1 MFITGRKSGKGEKEV
16 IKQKVK
22 VQMRT
27 NVRNSDKGAK
37 RFLGQLA
44 AEKKKTVTALG
55 LIAVMALMWIRVL
68 SRKAPEAA
76 EAQSTTGQ
84 VEAEDPSNPEPRMF
98 FVGLPK
104 VSGRNDAIARDF
116 FASDGWR
123 HFLGGGARSLAGIEE
138 VNVVSKGG
146 SEEVV
151 RKVAEKLKLQAI
163 GLGENPRAF
172 INNKMVS
179 AGDKVLIGDGVDKYE
194 CEVVQIKANT
204 VVIRYGEAEITL
216 KLMQVI
222 ENGG

>member
-1 MFITGRKSGKGEKEV
+1 
-16 IKQKVK
+16 
-22 VQMRT
+22 MRA

-44 AEKKKTVTALG
+44 AEKKKTVMALC

-68 SRKAPEAA
+68 TRKAPDAA
-76 EAQSTTGQ
+76 EAQSTRGQ
-84 VEAEDPSNPEPRMF
+84 VEAEDRSNPEPRMF

-104 VSGRNDAIARDF
+104 VSGRNDVIARDF

-123 HFLGGGARSLAGIEE
+123 HFVGGKARSLAGVE
-138 VNVVSKGG
+138 VVSRSG

-172 INNKMVS
+172 INNKMLS
-179 AGDKVLIGDGVDKYE
+179 AGDKVLIGDGAEKYE
-194 CEVVQIKANT
+194 CEVVQIKENT

-216 KLMQVI
+216 RLMQVI

>member
-1 MFITGRKSGKGEKEV
+1 
-16 IKQKVK
+16 
-22 VQMRT
+22 MRA

-68 SRKAPEAA
+68 SSKSPEAA
-76 EAQSTTGQ
+76 EAQSTRGQ
-84 VEAEDPSNPEPRMF
+84 VEAEDRPNPEPRMF
-98 FVGLPK
+98 FVRLPK
-104 VSGRNDAIARDF
+104 VSGRNDVIARDF

-123 HFLGGGARSLAGIEE
+123 HFVGGKGRSLAGVE
-138 VNVVSKGG
+138 VVSRSG

-172 INNKMVS
+172 INNKMLS

-194 CEVVQIKANT
+194 CEVVQIKENT
-204 VVIRYGEAEITL
+204 VVVRYGEAEITL

>member
-1 MFITGRKSGKGEKEV
+1 
-16 IKQKVK
+16 
-22 VQMRT
+22 MRT

-68 SRKAPEAA
+68 SSKSPEAA
-76 EAQSTTGQ
+76 EAQSTRGQ
-84 VEAEDPSNPEPRMF
+84 VEAEDRPNPEPRMF
-98 FVGLPK
+98 FVRLPK
-104 VSGRNDAIARDF
+104 VSGRNDVIARDF

-123 HFLGGGARSLAGIEE
+123 HFVGGKGRSLAGVE
-138 VNVVSKGG
+138 VVSRSG

-172 INNKMVS
+172 INNKMLS

-194 CEVVQIKANT
+194 CEVVQIKENT
-204 VVIRYGEAEITL
+204 VVVRYGEAEITL

>member
-1 MFITGRKSGKGEKEV
+1 
-16 IKQKVK
+16 
-22 VQMRT
+22 MRA

-44 AEKKKTVTALG
+44 AEKKKTVMALC

-68 SRKAPEAA
+68 SSKSPEAA
-76 EAQSTTGQ
+76 EAQSTRGQ
-84 VEAEDPSNPEPRMF
+84 VEAEDRPNPEPRMF
-98 FVGLPK
+98 FVRLPK
-104 VSGRNDAIARDF
+104 VSGRNDVIARDF

-123 HFLGGGARSLAGIEE
+123 HFVGGKGRSLAGVE
-138 VNVVSKGG
+138 VVSRSG

-172 INNKMVS
+172 INNKMLS

-194 CEVVQIKANT
+194 CEVVQIKENT
-204 VVIRYGEAEITL
+204 VVVRYGEAEITL

>member
-1 MFITGRKSGKGEKEV
+1 
-16 IKQKVK
+16 
-22 VQMRT
+22 MRA

-44 AEKKKTVTALG
+44 AEKKKTVMALC

-68 SRKAPEAA
+68 ARKAPDAA

-84 VEAEDPSNPEPRMF
+84 VEAEDRPNQGPRIS
-98 FVGLPK
+98 FVGLPN
-104 VSGRNDAIARDF
+104 VAGRNDVIARDF
-116 FASDGWR
+116 FVSDGWR
-123 HFLGGGARSLAGIEE
+123 HFAGGKGRNLTGVE
-138 VNVVSKGG
+138 VVSRNG

-163 GLGENPRAF
+163 GLGESPRAF
-172 INNKMVS
+172 INNKMLS
-179 AGDKVLIGDGVDKYE
+179 AGDKLLVGDGVDKYE
-194 CEVVQIKANT
+194 CEVVQIKENT
-204 VVIRYGEAEITL
+204 VVIRYGETEIAL